1 VAAVNKAAAKHS
13 VPRDKLTHWGALAVL
28 LLLGG
33 LALAGP
39 SGVLAWGENVALLE
53 QREAQIATLATER
66 DELKNRVALLDPDH
80 VDPDLSGELIRKN
93 LNVVHP
99 DEVVLELKTAS

>member
-1 VAAVNKAAAKHS
+1 MKAA
-13 VPRDKLTHWGALAVL
+13 PRKLPMNKEKLVQACALSWL

-39 SGVLAWGENVALLE
+39 SGVLAWADQLSTIDEHKARIAVLE
-53 QREAQIATLATER
+53 ERR
-66 DELKNRVALLDPDH
+66 DELQNRVALLNPKN
-80 VDPDLSGELIRKN
+80 VDTDLATELFRQN

-99 DEVVLELKTAS
+99 DEYVIVLEDPR

>member
-1 VAAVNKAAAKHS
+1 MNKE
-13 VPRDKLTHWGALAVL
+13 KLVQACALSWL

-39 SGVLAWGENVALLE
+39 SGVLAWADQLSTIDEHKARIAVLE
-53 QREAQIATLATER
+53 ERR
-66 DELKNRVALLDPDH
+66 DELQNRVALLNPKN
-80 VDPDLSGELIRKN
+80 VDTDLATELFRQN

-99 DEVVLELKTAS
+99 DEYVIVLEDPR

>member
-1 VAAVNKAAAKHS
+1 MEANVLT
-13 VPRDKLTHWGALAVL
+13 RREKLAQMGALGIL

-39 SGVLAWGENVALLE
+39 SGMLAWGENLSLLDE
-53 QREAQIATLATER
+53 RKARIAVLSAER
-66 DELKNRVALLDPDH
+66 DELQNRVALLDPNH
-80 VDPDLSGELIRKN
+80 VDPDLAGELVRRN

-99 DEVVLELKTAS
+99 DEVVITLN